1 MNKPKVY
8 LNDLIIPKVYN
19 RLKEKAEI
27 VDNYHHPELLD
38 TIIVRQANCPRDVIE
53 KTKNLKIISMHGTG
67 TDRIDIQA
75 AKEYNNPVVVHVG
88 YNARS
93 VAELEVSYALV
104 LTRKLKEINYGLIE
118 GKYSKFGDAFS
129 NEHEVF
135 GKTIGL
141 VGTGDLA
148 KEVFRIMKDGF
159 NTKVLAYNSHRI
171 TEEILEMGYEQVES
185 LEELFAKSD
194 IIFVCVTLNDKTRNM
209 LNYDVFKHSKEGL
222 IL

>member
-67 TDRIDIQA
+67 A
-75 AKEYNNPVVVHVG
+75 
-88 YNARS
+88 
-93 VAELEVSYALV
+93 
-104 LTRKLKEINYGLIE
+104 
-118 GKYSKFGDAFS
+118 
-129 NEHEVF
+129 
-135 GKTIGL
+135 
-141 VGTGDLA
+141 LA